1 MEYSIQELSRLS
13 GVTTRTLRWYDQIG
27 LLKPSRVAESGYR
40 YYGGA
45 EVDRLQDILYYRA
58 LGVELAQIKECL
70 DDPSFDRLAALRNH
84 LAALEAERERLE
96 QLIRSVKDTIGAEE
110 RNEIMSDEQ
119 KFEAFKRRTVTHNEE
134 VYGAEIRT
142 KYGDQEVDEANAA
155 VMGLTQAQ
163 YQEWTDLG
171 REIQERLEAAV
182 QAGLSPEDQEGKE
195 ITALHRRW
203 LTITGKQY
211 DPARH
216 RGIAELYVMD
226 ERFTA
231 YYDKRV
237 PGRGS
242 LGEVRM
248 KQALGFSPGAF
259 GCLMLFSASGKRLP
273 VPPPGGVEEVGRGWP
288 HPLHRAGEMDGHLGS
303 RHKLSVLSKRYWIS
317 RTGIPPI
324 SSSV

>member
-58 LGVELAQIKECL
+58 LGVELARIKECL

-84 LAALEAERERLE
+84 LAALEAEQERLE

-110 RNEIMSDEQ
+110 RNKIMNDEQ
-119 KFEAFKRRTVTHNEE
+119 KFEAFKQRVVAHNVE
-134 VYGAEIRT
+134 VYGAEIRA

-155 VMGLTQAQ
+155 VMNLTQAQ
-163 YQEWTDLG
+163 YKEWTELG
-171 REIQERLEAAV
+171 REIQDRLEAAV
-182 QAGLSPEDQEGKE
+182 QEGVSPESEAGKE
-195 ITALHRRW
+195 LCALHRRW
-203 LTITGKQY
+203 LTLTGNRY

-216 RGIAELYVMD
+216 RGISELYVMD

-231 YYDKRV
+231 YYDKHL
-237 PGRGS
+237 PGCARF
-242 LGEVRM
+242 LRDAVVHWA
-248 KQALGFSPGAF
+248 K
-259 GCLMLFSASGKRLP
+259 
-273 VPPPGGVEEVGRGWP
+273 
-288 HPLHRAGEMDGHLGS
+288 
-303 RHKLSVLSKRYWIS
+303 
-317 RTGIPPI
+317 
-324 SSSV
+324 

>member
-70 DDPSFDRLAALRNH
+70 DDPSFDRQAALRNH
-84 LAALEAERERLE
+84 LAALEAEQERLAK
-96 QLIRSVKDTIGAEE
+96 LIRSVKDTIGAEE
-110 RNEIMSDEQ
+110 RNEIMNDER
-119 KFEAFKRRTVTHNEE
+119 KFEAFKQRAVDHNEE
-134 VYGAEIRT
+134 VYGAEIRA

-155 VMGLTQAQ
+155 VMNLTQEK
-163 YQEWTDLG
+163 YQMWTDLG
-171 REIQERLEAAV
+171 REIQERLETAV
-182 QAGLSPEDQEGKE
+182 QAGLSPEGEAGKE
-195 ITALHRRW
+195 LCDLHRRW
-203 LTITGKQY
+203 LTITGNRY

-231 YYDKRV
+231 YYDQHL
-237 PGRGS
+237 PGCARF
-242 LGEVRM
+242 LRDAVVHWV
-248 KQALGFSPGAF
+248 K
-259 GCLMLFSASGKRLP
+259 
-273 VPPPGGVEEVGRGWP
+273 
-288 HPLHRAGEMDGHLGS
+288 
-303 RHKLSVLSKRYWIS
+303 
-317 RTGIPPI
+317 
-324 SSSV
+324 